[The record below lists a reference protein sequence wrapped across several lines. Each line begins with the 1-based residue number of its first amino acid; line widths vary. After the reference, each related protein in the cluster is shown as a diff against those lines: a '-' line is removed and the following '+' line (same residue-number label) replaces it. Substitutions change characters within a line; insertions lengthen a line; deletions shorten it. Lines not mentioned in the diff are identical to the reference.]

1 MKNINFQ
8 NIVFI
13 LLSSILFSC
22 TSISKITILN
32 DSDQNEW
39 NVSPTPPKHS
49 LEIGDVLVVKV
60 LSFDEETTNFFN
72 VENNVNSANSSLTS
86 ANIYLNGFTVN
97 QDGIIEIPYIGE
109 VYVLNQ
115 TIDQAKKSIEEKVE
129 YYFKE
134 SMMPT
139 VIVKLGNFNIT
150 VLGEIYRP
158 NIYPIY
164 KDNISIFEAVAISG
178 GITDYGDLT
187 KVKLIRTHNNK
198 KTVHKI
204 DLTQQS
210 VINSDF
216 YYLRNNDLLY
226 VEPLRYRGLRK
237 SQSQLLLSSLT
248 TVAVLVN
255 VYLKITE

>member
-1 MKNINFQ
+1 MKNINSQ
-8 NIVFI
+8 YIVFI
-13 LLSSILFSC
+13 LLISILFSC

-39 NVSPTPPKHS
+39 NLSPIPPKHS
-49 LEIGDVLVVKV
+49 LEIGDILIVKV

-72 VENNVNSANSSLTS
+72 VENNVNSASSSLTS
-86 ANIYLNGFTVN
+86 ANIYLNGFTIN
-97 QDGIIEIPYIGE
+97 QEGIIEIPYIGE

-115 TIDQAKKSIEEKVE
+115 TINQAKESIEEKVNE
-129 YYFKE
+129 YLKDA
-134 SMMPT
+134 T
-139 VIVKLGNFNIT
+139 VICKLGNFNIT

-158 NIYPIY
+158 NTYPIY

-187 KVKLIRTHNNK
+187 KVKLIRTQNNK

-210 VINSDF
+210 VMNSDF

>member
-1 MKNINFQ
+1 
-8 NIVFI
+8 
-13 LLSSILFSC
+13 
-22 TSISKITILN
+22 LN

-39 NVSPTPPKHS
+39 IVSPIPPKHS
-49 LEIGDVLVVKV
+49 LEIGDVLIVKV

-86 ANIYLNGFTVN
+86 ANIYLNGFTIN
-97 QDGIIEIPYIGE
+97 QEGIIEIPYIGE

-115 TIDQAKKSIEEKVE
+115 TINQAKESIEEKVNE
-129 YYFKE
+129 YLKDA
-134 SMMPT
+134 T
-139 VIVKLGNFNIT
+139 VICKLGNFNIT

-158 NIYPIY
+158 NTYPIY

>member
-32 DSDQNEW
+32 DSNQNEW
-39 NVSPTPPKHS
+39 NVSPIPPKHS
-49 LEIGDVLVVKV
+49 LEIGDVLIVKV

-72 VENNVNSANSSLTS
+72 VENNVNSVNSSLTS
-86 ANIYLNGFTVN
+86 ANIYLNGFTIN
-97 QDGIIEIPYIGE
+97 QEGMIEIPYIGE

-115 TIDQAKKSIEEKVE
+115 TINQAKESIEEKVNE
-129 YYFKE
+129 YLKDA
-134 SMMPT
+134 T
-139 VIVKLGNFNIT
+139 VICKLGNFNIT

-158 NIYPIY
+158 NTYPIY

>member
-1 MKNINFQ
+1 MKNINSR

-13 LLSSILFSC
+13 LLISILFSC

-49 LEIGDVLVVKV
+49 LEIGDVLIVKV

-72 VENNVNSANSSLTS
+72 VENNVNSANASLTS
-86 ANIYLNGFTVN
+86 ANIYLNGFTIN
-97 QDGIIEIPYIGE
+97 QEGIIEIPYIGE

-115 TIDQAKKSIEEKVE
+115 TINQAKESIEEKVSE
-129 YYFKE
+129 YLKDA
-134 SMMPT
+134 T
-139 VIVKLGNFNIT
+139 VICKLGNFNIT

-158 NIYPIY
+158 NTYPIY
-164 KDNISIFEAVAISG
+164 KDNISIFEAVAMSG

-187 KVKLIRTHNNK
+187 KVKLIRTQNNK

-210 VINSDF
+210 VMNSDF

>member
-1 MKNINFQ
+1 MKNINSR

-13 LLSSILFSC
+13 LLISILFSC

-49 LEIGDVLVVKV
+49 LEIGDVLIVKV

-72 VENNVNSANSSLTS
+72 VENNVNSANASLTS
-86 ANIYLNGFTVN
+86 ANIYLNGFTIN
-97 QDGIIEIPYIGE
+97 QEGIIEIPYIGE

-115 TIDQAKKSIEEKVE
+115 TINQAKESIEEKVSE
-129 YYFKE
+129 YLKDA
-134 SMMPT
+134 T
-139 VIVKLGNFNIT
+139 VICKLGNFNIT

-158 NIYPIY
+158 NTYPIY

-187 KVKLIRTHNNK
+187 KVKLIRTQNNK

-210 VINSDF
+210 VMNSDF

>member
-1 MKNINFQ
+1 MKNINSQ

-13 LLSSILFSC
+13 LLISILFSC

-32 DSDQNEW
+32 DSNQNEW
-39 NVSPTPPKHS
+39 NVSPIPPKHS
-49 LEIGDVLVVKV
+49 LEIGDVLIVKV

-72 VENNVNSANSSLTS
+72 VENNVNSVNSSLTS
-86 ANIYLNGFTVN
+86 ANIYLNGFTIN
-97 QDGIIEIPYIGE
+97 QEGMIEIPYIGE

-115 TIDQAKKSIEEKVE
+115 TINQAKESIEEKVNE
-129 YYFKE
+129 YLKDA
-134 SMMPT
+134 T
-139 VIVKLGNFNIT
+139 VICKLGNFNIT

-158 NIYPIY
+158 NTYPIY

>member
-1 MKNINFQ
+1 MKNINSQ

-13 LLSSILFSC
+13 LLISILFSC

-39 NVSPTPPKHS
+39 IVSPIPPKHS
-49 LEIGDVLVVKV
+49 LEIGDVLIVKV

-86 ANIYLNGFTVN
+86 ANIYLNGFTIN
-97 QDGIIEIPYIGE
+97 QEGIIEIPYIGE

-115 TIDQAKKSIEEKVE
+115 TINQAKESIEEKVNE
-129 YYFKE
+129 YLKDA
-134 SMMPT
+134 T
-139 VIVKLGNFNIT
+139 VICKLGNFNIT

-158 NIYPIY
+158 NTYPIY

-187 KVKLIRTHNNK
+187 KVKLIRTQNNK

>member
-1 MKNINFQ
+1 MKNINSR

-13 LLSSILFSC
+13 LLISILFSC

-49 LEIGDVLVVKV
+49 LEIGDVLIVKV

-72 VENNVNSANSSLTS
+72 VENNVNSANASLTS
-86 ANIYLNGFTVN
+86 ANIYLNGFTIN
-97 QDGIIEIPYIGE
+97 QEGIIEIPYIGE

-115 TIDQAKKSIEEKVE
+115 TINQAKESIEEKVNE
-129 YYFKE
+129 YLKDA
-134 SMMPT
+134 T
-139 VIVKLGNFNIT
+139 VICKLGNFNIT

-158 NIYPIY
+158 NTYPIY

-187 KVKLIRTHNNK
+187 KVKLIRNQNNK

-210 VINSDF
+210 VMNSDF

>member
-1 MKNINFQ
+1 MKNINSR

-13 LLSSILFSC
+13 LLISILFSC

-49 LEIGDVLVVKV
+49 LEIGDVLIVKV

-72 VENNVNSANSSLTS
+72 VENNVNSANESLTS
-86 ANIYLNGFTVN
+86 ANIYLNGFTIN
-97 QDGIIEIPYIGE
+97 QEGIIEIPYIGE

-115 TIDQAKKSIEEKVE
+115 TINQAKESIEEKVSE
-129 YYFKE
+129 YLKDA
-134 SMMPT
+134 T
-139 VIVKLGNFNIT
+139 VICKLGNFNIT

-158 NIYPIY
+158 NTYPIY

-187 KVKLIRTHNNK
+187 KVKLIRTQNNK

-210 VINSDF
+210 VMNSDF

>member
-1 MKNINFQ
+1 MKNINSQ

-13 LLSSILFSC
+13 LLISILFSC

-39 NVSPTPPKHS
+39 IVSPIPPKHS
-49 LEIGDVLVVKV
+49 LEIGDVLIVKV

-86 ANIYLNGFTVN
+86 ANIYLNGFTIN
-97 QDGIIEIPYIGE
+97 QEGIIEIPYIGE

-115 TIDQAKKSIEEKVE
+115 TINQAKESIEEKVNE
-129 YYFKE
+129 YLKDA
-134 SMMPT
+134 T
-139 VIVKLGNFNIT
+139 VICKLGNFNIT

-158 NIYPIY
+158 NTYPIY

>member
-1 MKNINFQ
+1 MKNINSQ
-8 NIVFI
+8 YIVFI
-13 LLSSILFSC
+13 LLISILFSC
-22 TSISKITILN
+22 TSISKITFLN

-39 NVSPTPPKHS
+39 NVSPIPPKYS
-49 LEIGDVLVVKV
+49 LEIGDILIVKV

-72 VENNVNSANSSLTS
+72 VENNVNSVNSSLTS
-86 ANIYLNGFTVN
+86 ANIYLNGFTIN
-97 QDGIIEIPYIGE
+97 HEGIIEIPYIGE

-115 TIDQAKKSIEEKVE
+115 TINQAKESIEEKVNE
-129 YYFKE
+129 YLKDA
-134 SMMPT
+134 T
-139 VIVKLGNFNIT
+139 VICKLGNFNIT

-158 NIYPIY
+158 NTYPIY
-164 KDNISIFEAVAISG
+164 KDNITIFEAVAISG

-187 KVKLIRTHNNK
+187 KVKLIRTQNNK

-210 VINSDF
+210 VMNSDF

>member
-1 MKNINFQ
+1 MKNINSQ
-8 NIVFI
+8 YIVFI
-13 LLSSILFSC
+13 LLISILFSC
-22 TSISKITILN
+22 TSLSKITILN
-32 DSDQNEW
+32 DRDQNEW
-39 NVSPTPPKHS
+39 NVSPIPPKHS
-49 LEIGDVLVVKV
+49 LEIGDILIVKV
-60 LSFDEETTNFFN
+60 LSFDEETTSFFN
-72 VENNVNSANSSLTS
+72 VENNVNSVNSSLTS
-86 ANIYLNGFTVN
+86 ANIYLNGFTIN
-97 QDGIIEIPYIGE
+97 QEGIIEIPYIGE

-115 TIDQAKKSIEEKVE
+115 TINQAKESIEEKVSE
-129 YYFKE
+129 YLKDA
-134 SMMPT
+134 T
-139 VIVKLGNFNIT
+139 VICKLGNFNIT

-158 NIYPIY
+158 NTYPIY

-187 KVKLIRTHNNK
+187 KVKLIRTQNNK

-210 VINSDF
+210 VMNSDF